1 MPKKP
6 EKMSLKSMDIV
17 EDRKSKLKELFPEA
31 FDEER
36 IDFEKLKR
44 IIEGGWGTSGEEK
57 YEMTWPGKNECLRVI
72 QEPSIGTLKPCRE
85 ESIDFHST
93 QNLFIEGDNLEVLKL
108 LQKAYY
114 GKIKMIYI
122 DPPYNTGKEFVYP
135 DKYSESLD
143 IYLKYTG
150 QKNKEGVKFST
161 NQETD
166 GRFHSRWLSMMYSR
180 LFLARNLLKDDG
192 VIFISIDDNEVYNLR
207 KLCNEIFGE
216 TNFVAC
222 LTWVKKEKTSGVPP
236 KNKSI
241 PNKEYIAVYEKQK
254 DFCFKG
260 VLGSKDS
267 YKQDKEGNY
276 YRTMPIQA
284 TGKQDNYFHI
294 INPKNGNKHYGN
306 WAFSEKSIK
315 EMIKKNLIVFP
326 KEEQQKPTQIV
337 YYNEEKK
344 SPIFHHMGLYDSE
357 KQTKKFKSQFPNI
370 NFDFP
375 KPLSLLKFILE
386 QSTTKNA
393 TILDFFAGSS
403 TTAHAVMDL
412 NKEDGGNR
420 KYIMVQLP
428 EPCDKNSEAFKEG
441 LKTIADIG
449 KERIRKAAKK
459 IEEELNKENKPPQL
473 MDENDRKRIENLDVG
488 FKVFKLDKSNFR
500 VWDGK
505 VDEYVAKQLKLH
517 LDKMISPTSSDE
529 DILYEILL
537 KSGFELTEKIKNKT
551 LANKTVYSIKDDE
564 LLICIDRKLSKE
576 VILEMANLKPAHC
589 ICLDI
594 GFENND
600 QLKANAV
607 ETMRSHGVINF
618 KTI

>member
-1 MPKKP
+1 MSKKP
-6 EKMSLKSMDIV
+6 EKMSLKSMDMA
-17 EDRKSKLKELFPEA
+17 EDRKRKLKELFPEV

-44 IIEGGWGTSGEEK
+44 IIEEGWGSSGEEK
-57 YEMTWPGKNECLRVI
+57 YEMTWPGKNDCLRVI
-72 QEPSIGTLKPCRE
+72 QEPSIGTLKPCRK
-85 ESIDFHST
+85 ESIDFDST

-122 DPPYNTGKEFVYP
+122 DPPYNTGNEFVYP

-241 PNKEYIAVYEKQK
+241 PNKEYIVVYKKQK
-254 DFCFKG
+254 DFCFNG
-260 VLGSKDS
+260 VSGSKDS

-284 TGKQDNYFHI
+284 TGKQNNYFHI

-326 KEEQQKPTQIV
+326 KEEHQKPTQIV

-403 TTAHAVMDL
+403 TTAHAVMHL

-428 EPCDKNSEAFKEG
+428 EPCDKNSEAFKER
-441 LKTIADIG
+441 LKTIADIS
-449 KERIRKAAKK
+449 KERIRKAKEK
-459 IEEELNKENKPPQL
+459 IEEELAKENKQPQL
-473 MDENDRKRIENLDVG
+473 MDENDRKRIGNLDVG

-505 VDEYVAKQLKLH
+505 IDEYVAKQLKLH

-600 QLKANAV
+600 QLKANAL